1 MVTVLVGKY
10 DVWIPLYPIV
20 ALGACLYAG
29 FTCHQGTFDR
39 VFLEYYMNLVLQFLN
54 DLWESNNKLAA
65 FQ

>member
-29 FTCHQGTFDR
+29 FACRQGTFAK
-39 VFLEYYMNLVLQFLN
+39 VFSGRLN
-54 DLWESNNKLAA
+54 GFGFEV
-65 FQ
+65 FE